1 MMGILTALGRG
12 FIKKDSATN
21 HRTGENMN
29 PPTEQRRRARGLVK
43 EPSTV
48 TLSMDEIRE
57 LALRR
62 PGTPVLSVYVRID
75 PRDPASTGAVPGWLV
90 ELRNSLREVSR
101 EVDIRESREHR
112 MAFRELRERVERDVL
127 GLEPAERGRGV
138 AWFRSADCALDQ
150 RFTLQLPP
158 LRTLARWDDRPYVS
172 PLAEVAG
179 RGRPTGLVLVSAEAV
194 RLLHWQDGRVT
205 ELEHSLYEIE
215 PAGWRD
221 YDAYAGYPG
230 RSPAGLHVAEFDQR
244 VREWRQRF
252 LRATAQA
259 VGARVAG
266 FGWHRIL
273 LIGEPRVTEPFQHH
287 LPEAASGQV
296 VATIEANLIWEQHA
310 AVADRLDSALH
321 DVGLWEARVLAG
333 QTIKLALAGGDA
345 AMGWA
350 EVADSLVQHRVRHLI
365 VGADAAPD
373 PAVLDPH
380 TQAAL
385 GWPSPQML
393 VERAVEQAV
402 ISGAEVTVLPAS
414 TPELSRAEGVI
425 AILRY

>member
-1 MMGILTALGRG
+1 
-12 FIKKDSATN
+12 
-21 HRTGENMN
+21 MN
-29 PPTEQRRRARGLVK
+29 LPAEQRRYAHG
-43 EPSTV
+43 TV
-48 TLSMDEIRE
+48 RDTCSGTLSMDQIRD

-75 PRDPASTGAVPGWLV
+75 PHDPASTAAVPGWLV

-101 EVDIRESREHR
+101 EVDSWESRAHR
-112 MAFRELRERVERDVL
+112 IAVHELRQRVERDVL
-127 GLEPAERGRGV
+127 ALEPAERGRGL
-138 AWFRSADCALDQ
+138 AWFRTADGCLDQ

-158 LRTLARWDDRPYVS
+158 LATLARWDDRPYIS

-179 RGRPTGLVLVSAEAV
+179 RGHPTGLVLVSAEAV

-205 ELEHSLYEIE
+205 EPAQSLYEIE
-215 PAGWRD
+215 PGEWRD

-266 FGWHRIL
+266 LGWHRIL
-273 LIGEPRVTEPFQHH
+273 LIGEPRVTDLFLRQ
-287 LPEAASGQV
+287 LPEPGSERVA
-296 VATIEANLIWEQHA
+296 ATIEANLIWAEHA
-310 AVADRLDSALH
+310 AVAERLDNALC
-321 DVGLWEARVLAG
+321 DAGRREARVLTG
-333 QTIKLALAGGDA
+333 ETVRLALAGGDA
-345 AMGWA
+345 AMGWP
-350 EVADSLVQHRVRHLI
+350 EVADSLVQRRVSHLI
-365 VGADAAPD
+365 VGADAVPD
-373 PAVLDPH
+373 PAVLSPH
-380 TQAAL
+380 TLAAL

-402 ISGAEVTVLPAS
+402 ISGAEVTVLPAD
-414 TPELSRAEGVI
+414 TPELIRGGGAL